1 MVARWSA
8 ERWHIGGL
16 RPRDGFGREP
26 PRLVTADRQT
36 YQEIGVDSGFGY
48 TYFDPKSGN
57 EFSAVLGFTYNF
69 ENQHT
74 DYQNG
79 VDMHLDWG
87 ASKILDQAVA
97 GRLGR
102 LRLPADIR

>member
-1 MVARWSA
+1 
-8 ERWHIGGL
+8 
-16 RPRDGFGREP
+16 
-26 PRLVTADRQT
+26 
-36 YQEIGVDSGFGY
+36 VDSGFGY